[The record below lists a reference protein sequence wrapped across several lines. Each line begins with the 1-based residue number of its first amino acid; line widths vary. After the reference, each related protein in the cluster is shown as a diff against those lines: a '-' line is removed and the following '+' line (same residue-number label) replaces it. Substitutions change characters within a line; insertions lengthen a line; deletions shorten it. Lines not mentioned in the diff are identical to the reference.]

1 MAKTRDE
8 ERAELKAG
16 YEKGAS
22 IRTLAAETGR
32 SYGYVHRALVESGVV
47 LRGPQ
52 GLVGFRHAVCPLS
65 FRATIVATVVRC
77 EDKAV
82 SGTSEYWR

>member
-22 IRTLAAETGR
+22 IRTLATDTGR
-32 SYGYVHRALVESGVV
+32 SYGYVHRALVESGVT
-47 LRGPQ
+47 LRGRGGPN
-52 GLVGFRHAVCPLS
+52 R
-65 FRATIVATVVRC
+65 RVR
-77 EDKAV
+77 K
-82 SGTSEYWR
+82 SQ

>member
-8 ERAELKAG
+8 ERAELNVG

-47 LRGPQ
+47 LRGRGGPNRR
-52 GLVGFRHAVCPLS
+52 GRKV
-65 FRATIVATVVRC
+65 
-77 EDKAV
+77 
-82 SGTSEYWR
+82 

>member
-22 IRTLAAETGR
+22 IRTLAADTGR
-32 SYGYVHRALVESGVV
+32 SYGYVHRALVESGVT
-47 LRGPQ
+47 LRGRGGPN
-52 GLVGFRHAVCPLS
+52 R
-65 FRATIVATVVRC
+65 RAR
-77 EDKAV
+77 K
-82 SGTSEYWR
+82 SQ